1 MNLSGFYQ
9 DSAIGSANLSFA
21 AELAQKGVLHLI
33 KTNYHKVRAEAYAV
47 LGEVYYRMGIYDEAQ
62 KQYDSALNEIDSFYI
77 NINKPVWFDI
87 NQKIRFLN
95 YVKFLHIDLLNN
107 LINISLTKPDC
118 KEAFTYQKR
127 LIDAEKVMYQQGLQK
142 ELAEKSIAHLD
153 EKNKE
158 KISRLVLENEVLTI
172 RKQQNQY
179 LVYVFGSMMALI
191 LVSVYFIIRQVRLK
205 EMQKSIILEQKLL
218 RSRMNPHFIFNS
230 LASIQG
236 FMMEKDTRSASRYLS
251 RFASLVRSILD
262 DSTQEFISLEKEI
275 STIENY
281 LELQKVRFADKF
293 DYHIDIDPDIDIETV
308 MVPPMLA
315 QPFIENS
322 IEHGFKNK
330 AGKGNLRVSF
340 KMDEGCL
347 VLEIE
352 DDGIGRE
359 KAQEA
364 LMQHDKGHKSL
375 ATVITRERI
384 AALNSRSK
392 QKIALDI
399 IDLKDE
405 RGEARGTKVV
415 LRIPAGS

>member
-1 MNLSGFYQ
+1 
-9 DSAIGSANLSFA
+9 
-21 AELAQKGVLHLI
+21 
-33 KTNYHKVRAEAYAV
+33 
-47 LGEVYYRMGIYDEAQ
+47 
-62 KQYDSALNEIDSFYI
+62 
-77 NINKPVWFDI
+77 
-87 NQKIRFLN
+87 
-95 YVKFLHIDLLNN
+95 
-107 LINISLTKPDC
+107 
-118 KEAFTYQKR
+118 
-127 LIDAEKVMYQQGLQK
+127 MYQQGLQK
-142 ELAEKSIAHLD
+142 ELAEKSITHLD

-172 RKQQNQY
+172 KKQQNQY
-179 LVYVFGSMMALI
+179 LVYVFGSMIALI
-191 LVSVYFIIRQVRLK
+191 LASVYFIIRQVRLK
-205 EMQKSIILEQKLL
+205 EIQKSISLEQKLL

-230 LASIQG
+230 LTSIQG
-236 FMMEKDTRSASRYLS
+236 FMIEKDARTASRYLS

-275 STIENY
+275 GTIENY

-315 QPFIENS
+315 QPFIENA

-330 AGKGNLRVSF
+330 AGKGNLRVTF

-364 LMQHDKGHKSL
+364 LLQQDKGHKSL

-384 AALNSRSK
+384 ESLNSRSK
-392 QKIALDI
+392 QKITLDI

-405 RGEARGTKVV
+405 RGEAAGTRVV